1 MKMAGKLKA
10 ALKLTVFSMIFVL
23 VGLTVVPKVK
33 TIWELSERR
42 DRLEQQKAIMV
53 RENEKLEQ
61 ELKSLDSRVAVEKL
75 AREQLGMVKNGEQ
88 YVRSLTADN
97 PE

>member
-1 MKMAGKLKA
+1 MKMAGKLQA

-23 VGLTVVPKVK
+23 IGLTVVPKVK

-42 DRLEQQKAIMV
+42 DQLEQQKALMAQ
-53 RENEKLEQ
+53 ENKKLEQ

-88 YVRSLTADN
+88 YVRPLTIDN
-97 PE
+97 P

>member
-1 MKMAGKLKA
+1 MKMAGKLQA

-23 VGLTVVPKVK
+23 IGLTVVPKVK

-42 DRLEQQKAIMV
+42 DQLEQQKAILAK
-53 RENEKLEQ
+53 ENKKLEQ

-88 YVRSLTADN
+88 YVLPLTN
-97 PE
+97 EP